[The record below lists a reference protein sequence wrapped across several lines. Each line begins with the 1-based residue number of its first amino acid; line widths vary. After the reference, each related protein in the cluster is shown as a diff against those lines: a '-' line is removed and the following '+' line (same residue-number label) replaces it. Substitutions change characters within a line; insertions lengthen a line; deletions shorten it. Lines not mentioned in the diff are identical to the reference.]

1 MRSFVRSDGID
12 YVQQFCIFRE
22 TPVVNRNFGGR
33 LARPTSER
41 SVKQVK
47 RISITLTILESF
59 LLPCQQCSGY
69 YIEWGNQLL
78 QWYIGLPNNL
88 HTMSELL
95 PLQGVPQ
102 SDDRCEEKWGMIKL
116 YMYIVWGLGSRWEAK
131 FTHRKGYRT
140 LLELPRSSVWTA
152 STAGEGS

>member
-1 MRSFVRSDGID
+1 MAFGVHIGFTEGKGINIRGRIQVCQTVVYEAMRSFVRSDGID

-69 YIEWGNQLL
+69 YIE
-78 QWYIGLPNNL
+78 
-88 HTMSELL
+88 
-95 PLQGVPQ
+95 
-102 SDDRCEEKWGMIKL
+102 
-116 YMYIVWGLGSRWEAK
+116 
-131 FTHRKGYRT
+131 
-140 LLELPRSSVWTA
+140 
-152 STAGEGS
+152 